1 MKYGFSALLNEYQEN
16 VLNNAFQSDA
26 FSIKKGDNRHGDM
39 TNFEKDKLLKV
50 QMPKKTNSGFFSLLN
65 SAT

>member
-26 FSIKKGDNRHGDM
+26 FSIKKGDNRRGEWKTSKN
-39 TNFEKDKLLKV
+39 TNDIYFGEK
-50 QMPKKTNSGFFSLLN
+50 N
-65 SAT
+65 SAGAIERAVEI